1 MVGYK
6 CTNHVQDTLGDTMKF
21 EDIKEG
27 MKVINTFPN
36 GHLNGEVGTVFN
48 CVCSSTIIVKYEVP
62 TDSPHNE
69 EYNEEGLWSTHPYYL
84 EPFIDPEED
93 LIVWGALEAGEKFQV
108 EGIGSTTYLKIN
120 DRYYTVLGSAL
131 LRVWNRP
138 SHWKVQLVD

>member
-1 MVGYK
+1 ME
-6 CTNHVQDTLGDTMKF
+6 F
-21 EDIKEG
+21 EDIKVG
-27 MKVINTFPN
+27 MKVVNTLPN
-36 GHLNGEVGTVFN
+36 GRFEGVVGTVFN
-48 CVCSSTIIVKYEVP
+48 RDESNMVIVKYEVP
-62 TDSPHNE
+62 TNSDHNT
-69 EYNEEGLWSTHPYYL
+69 EYNEVVLWSTHSGYL

-108 EGIGSTTYLKIN
+108 EGIGSTTYLKID

>member
-1 MVGYK
+1 
-6 CTNHVQDTLGDTMKF
+6 MKI
-21 EDIKEG
+21 EDIKVG
-27 MKVINTFPN
+27 MKVINTHPN
-36 GHLNGEVGTVFN
+36 GRLEGEVGTVYN
-48 CVCSSTIIVKYEVP
+48 CDKGHQVIVKYEVP
-62 TDSPHNE
+62 TDSDHNT
-69 EYNEEGLWSTHPYYL
+69 EYNEVGLWSSHSTSL

-108 EGIGSTTYLKIN
+108 EGIGSATYLKID

>member
-1 MVGYK
+1 MVGYV
-6 CTNHVQDTLGDTMKF
+6 CTNHVQDTLGDTMEF
-21 EDIKEG
+21 EDIKVGDVVTTNRIVYNGDYPVVAIKGTNIIIDVLEQT
-27 MKVINTFPN
+27 KSCWNTHDKDTLWAV
-36 GHLNGEVGTVFN
+36 GLLNVEK
-48 CVCSSTIIVKYEVP
+48 I
-62 TDSPHNE
+62 
-69 EYNEEGLWSTHPYYL
+69 
-84 EPFIDPEED
+84 IDPEEG

>member
-6 CTNHVQDTLGDTMKF
+6 RTNHVQGILGDTMKF
-21 EDIKEG
+21 EDIKVG
-27 MKVINTFPN
+27 MKVINKCQD
-36 GHLNGEVGTVFN
+36 GRLNGEVGIVFD
-48 CVCSSTIIVKYEVP
+48 CVSRYTIIVKYKVP
-62 TDSPHNE
+62 TDSHHNE
-69 EYNEEGLWSTHPYYL
+69 DYNEEGLWANHPAFL
-84 EPFIDPEED
+84 EPFTEPEED